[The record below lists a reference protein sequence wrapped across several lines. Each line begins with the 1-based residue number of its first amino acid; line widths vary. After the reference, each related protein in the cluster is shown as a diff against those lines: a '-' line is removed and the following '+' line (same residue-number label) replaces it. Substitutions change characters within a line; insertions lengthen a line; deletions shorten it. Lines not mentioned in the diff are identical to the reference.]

1 MGIHIAVVGNGRIGR
16 PTAYSILSAGLM
28 DELSLVDIKPGQS
41 WAYGEELKHAAA
53 SLKNDVKIY
62 YYEKDEEV
70 SNADL
75 IVVCPGKPRIPGVAM
90 DRRDLAVMNA
100 ATINY
105 VAQVM
110 PNNNP
115 SAKWVII
122 SNPVDAMA
130 TLFKKTSKANF
141 VISTGDCPDT
151 LRYRTKLS
159 IDLNVPVSHIE
170 GFIGGEHGSAAYPL
184 WSTTNIE
191 GKKIEDYLK
200 DTNKKLNKQEVVE
213 YVRGVSKK
221 LVDIIGAT
229 EFGPAAG
236 FRDIVRAIIQDKRE
250 MISIANSIK
259 FTELPEAVNISI
271 PTLVGEKIGPNIWD
285 KLLKE
290 EQENIKFAAK
300 AIYENYT
307 LAAGSLKENQ

>member
-16 PTAYSILSAGLM
+16 PTAYSILNAGLM
-28 DELSLVDIKPGQS
+28 DELSLVDIKPGLS
-41 WAYGEELKHAAA
+41 WAFGEELKHVVS

-62 YYEKDEEV
+62 TFEKDEEV
-70 SNADL
+70 SNADI
-75 IVVCPGKPRIPGVAM
+75 IVVCPGKPRTPGVVM

-115 SAKWVII
+115 NAKWVII

-130 TLFKKTSKANF
+130 TLFKKVSKADF

-151 LRYRTKLS
+151 LRFRTKLS
-159 IDLNVPVSHIE
+159 MDLKIPVSKIE

-184 WSTTNIE
+184 WSTTKIE
-191 GKKIEDYLK
+191 GKKIEDYLQATGK
-200 DTNKKLNKQEVVE
+200 KINKNEVID

-229 EFGPAAG
+229 EYGPAAG
-236 FRDIVRAIIQDKRE
+236 FRDIIRAIVQDKKE

-259 FTELPEAVNISI
+259 FKEIPESVNVSI
-271 PTLVGEKIGPNIWD
+271 PTIVGKNIEKNIWE
-285 KLLKE
+285 KLTE
-290 EQENIKFAAK
+290 EEKQNIKTAAK
-300 AIYENYT
+300 AIYENYK
-307 LAAGSLKENQ
+307 LARDSIQ